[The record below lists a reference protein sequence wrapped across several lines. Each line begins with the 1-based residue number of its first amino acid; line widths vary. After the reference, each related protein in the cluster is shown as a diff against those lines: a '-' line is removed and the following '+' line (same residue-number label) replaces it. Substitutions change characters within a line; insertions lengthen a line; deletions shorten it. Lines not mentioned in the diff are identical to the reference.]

1 MTRTGM
7 LMVTSC
13 LVFGLLSCS
22 THTQTTPNADS
33 SHVVNR
39 QPNTPDGNPTEAQQ
53 PTKEREVAQKSVRAA
68 EERRERDQLAG
79 RPVMDEAVALGFAD
93 ASRVRLRVRL
103 MNSSALSGRYDPN
116 FNTESY
122 AHIVEN
128 GFLGVEANPLS
139 TFSIDVD
146 RA

>member
-13 LVFGLLSCS
+13 LVFGVLSCS
-22 THTQTTPNADS
+22 THTQTMPDADS

-39 QPNTPDGNPTEAQQ
+39 QSNTPPGNPTEAQQ
-53 PTKEREVAQKSVRAA
+53 STNEREVAQKAARAA
-68 EERRERDQLAG
+68 GERRERDQLAG
-79 RPVMDEAVALGFAD
+79 RPVMDQAAALGFAD
-93 ASRVRLRVRL
+93 ASLV
-103 MNSSALSGRYDPN
+103 MNNSALSGRYDPN

-139 TFSIDVD
+139 TFSIDV
-146 RA
+146 